1 MPRLRLGLG
10 ALFAAVATLVAM
22 VCLPAVASAAVN
34 ISILSAGPD
43 STGNPYDLTVVADD
57 GNGLRLTSAA
67 AHVFNSSNQEL
78 PGSPY
83 SMSYVSGA
91 PSAQTWAAT
100 TPIPQADLP
109 PGTYTVT
116 VDASDAFPETDPGL
130 PAPASFSFS
139 YTTKMTVTANPPTVT
154 QGSQNV
160 TFTGTV
166 TGVAPGGTPVGLAN
180 VPVNLAGAPGNPVA
194 TTASDGSFTC
204 PASTCQATGITQTT
218 TYAFSVAAD
227 PGGTYS
233 AASSSVTVSAQQ
245 ATTAISVTANP
256 TSVSEGSP
264 GVMFTGNVTVTPQG
278 STTTTGIGSAVPV
291 DVSINGVSVGQ
302 VLTSDASGDFTYSA
316 DPISATTTYTFS
328 VAATPLYTG
337 VSSSVIIQ
345 ANQAQ
350 TAIAVTP
357 SPAFVTLGSQAV
369 TFSGTVTALPPGG
382 TTAVPVPGADVFVNG
397 GTTRIATT
405 DSSGRFTYQVS
416 GISQSTSY
424 TFSVNQANL
433 YSAATD
439 QVTIPLDPAHT
450 EMIATAN
457 PADVHLGSSTVIF
470 SGTVTVTPAG
480 GSTAGGIGSGVP
492 VDLSVNGRPATQVTT
507 TDDAK
512 GDFTDKITGITKAAD
527 YNFSVNAA
535 PFWSAATADVPIGLQ
550 QLAANL
556 VVTPGRVSVTEG
568 SQSVT
573 FSGVLSGT
581 VPGSTVVV
589 DIPNA
594 PVYLDGGTTKIA
606 TTDKNGAFHYV
617 IGGISKASSFNFSVT
632 GTPTTYSNATDDV
645 PIGSYAGADPDHR
658 DRHIASAVEVRREG
672 HAYWHRSVPERY
684 VLDAP
689 VRGCRSPL
697 RGQDRCWHRQ
707 RRQGRLL
714 QGNAADHSWRRM
726 ASHRQRGGAVPAGVR
741 DREPE
746 HLRSHEDQVLLRHP
760 RRARQHQGHRLP
772 AGNGAGPLWAGIEDR
787 DPVRRRIARPVE
799 GTRQTSAPQRRRRPR
814 LVPRR
819 ERVVLR
825 REHPRQTGERLLS
838 RLLRRLTSAFQR
850 TVSSVIH
857 AWRYQTKITNYK
869 VTPHAIS
876 TGGKVRISGRLW
888 VRGKSWKPYGKR
900 KVDIIY
906 NEKGTSY
913 WAHLGKP
920 LKTSAGGYFS
930 EIAVG
935 SSGKFVAIIYAFYP
949 GSKTDLA
956 VESNG
961 VAVAINEGS
970 TSSPAPPPPPTPTSG
985 RLPVIGLP
993 TYRGLG
999 MLAQDAVD
1007 IAAREIR
1014 ALAFWPR

>member
-130 PAPASFSFS
+130 PAPAPFSFS

-492 VDLSVNGRPATQVTT
+492 VDLSVNGGPATQVTT

-645 PIGSYAGADPDHR
+645 PIAVTPAPTRITGIAISPAQLKYGEKATLTGTVQYRSGTSWTALSGVAVHLFEGKTGVGTVSAGKAGSFKATLPTIHGAAWRATLSAAALFQQASAIGNLSISVPMRTKSFSAILDVLGSIKATGCLQVTVPVRYGPESKIEIQYAAGSHGPWKELGKLQLHNVAGAPALCRDANESYFGGSIRAKLANAYYRAYFAGYVRLPAHGQLSHPRLAVPDQDHQLQGNPACDF
-658 DRHIASAVEVRREG
+658 DRRQGSDLWAAVGARQVLEAVRQAQGGHHLQREG
-672 HAYWHRSVPERY
+672 H
-684 VLDAP
+684 
-689 VRGCRSPL
+689 
-697 RGQDRCWHRQ
+697 
-707 RRQGRLL
+707 
-714 QGNAADHSWRRM
+714 
-726 ASHRQRGGAVPAGVR
+726 
-741 DREPE
+741 
-746 HLRSHEDQVLLRHP
+746 VLLGSP
-760 RRARQHQGHRLP
+760 RQAPENQ
-772 AGNGAGPLWAGIEDR
+772 
-787 DPVRRRIARPVE
+787 RRRILQRDRCRE
-799 GTRQTSAPQRRRRPR
+799 FRQVRGDH
-814 LVPRR
+814 LC
-819 ERVVLR
+819 
-825 REHPRQTGERLLS
+825 LLS
-838 RLLRRLTSAFQR
+838 RQQDRPGRGEQRCRR
-850 TVSSVIH
+850 
-857 AWRYQTKITNYK
+857 RYK
-869 VTPHAIS
+869 
-876 TGGKVRISGRLW
+876 
-888 VRGKSWKPYGKR
+888 RGQH
-900 KVDIIY
+900 V
-906 NEKGTSY
+906 
-913 WAHLGKP
+913 
-920 LKTSAGGYFS
+920 
-930 EIAVG
+930 
-935 SSGKFVAIIYAFYP
+935 
-949 GSKTDLA
+949 
-956 VESNG
+956 
-961 VAVAINEGS
+961 
-970 TSSPAPPPPPTPTSG
+970 
-985 RLPVIGLP
+985 
-993 TYRGLG
+993 
-999 MLAQDAVD
+999 
-1007 IAAREIR
+1007 
-1014 ALAFWPR
+1014 